1 MADRGPANETPP
13 PAEIVRNLLID
24 APDILGAEALEWCV
38 RQGLREALMPPE
50 SLDDAPR
57 TMRPSAAPATDS
69 PAARTYSAVARG
81 YYGQG
86 MLSRVLFGV
95 ALAAMSVLQPP
106 RAGADPDN
114 DFLSQLNWYGID
126 LSDLMGRT
134 ITPQKAIEFGH
145 LICDDLR
152 HGTQPKA
159 EMNVFYRAMP
169 KITDKQADNLMSA
182 AQLTICP
189 DTL

>member
-1 MADRGPANETPP
+1 
-13 PAEIVRNLLID
+13 
-24 APDILGAEALEWCV
+24 
-38 RQGLREALMPPE
+38 
-50 SLDDAPR
+50 
-57 TMRPSAAPATDS
+57 
-69 PAARTYSAVARG
+69 
-81 YYGQG
+81 
-86 MLSRVLFGV
+86 MLTRVLLGV

-114 DFLSQLNWYGID
+114 DFLSQLNSYGID

-134 ITPQKAIEFGH
+134 ITPQKAIELGH

-152 HGTQPKA
+152 HGTQPEA

>member
-1 MADRGPANETPP
+1 
-13 PAEIVRNLLID
+13 
-24 APDILGAEALEWCV
+24 
-38 RQGLREALMPPE
+38 
-50 SLDDAPR
+50 
-57 TMRPSAAPATDS
+57 
-69 PAARTYSAVARG
+69 
-81 YYGQG
+81 
-86 MLSRVLFGV
+86 MLTRVLLGV
-95 ALAAMSVLQPP
+95 APAAMSVLQPP

-126 LSDLMGRT
+126 LSDLMGAPSPRRK
-134 ITPQKAIEFGH
+134 PSSSG